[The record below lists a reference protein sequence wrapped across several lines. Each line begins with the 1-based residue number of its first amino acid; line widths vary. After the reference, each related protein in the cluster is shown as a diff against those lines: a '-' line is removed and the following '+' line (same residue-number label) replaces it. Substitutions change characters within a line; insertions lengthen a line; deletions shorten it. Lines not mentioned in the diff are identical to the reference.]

1 MSQKIVA
8 DIVVVGGGVA
18 GLWLTARLHQ
28 AGYTTLLIESN
39 TLGGGQTVKSQG
51 IIHGGTKYALNGVL
65 TGASEAISGMPK
77 RWRDCLEGDGELD
90 LTGAKVLSAHHY
102 LWSPGDL
109 AGNLMSFF
117 ASKAIRARVKQVK
130 KEQLPQALQNEHFKG
145 KAYQLNELVFDI
157 PSVVARLAALS
168 ENRILQASSLSLVS
182 ATENKVIIRADDF
195 EIETQRMV
203 LSAGEGNESLIQSCN
218 LSQPVMQRRPLHMVM
233 VKSPNIKPLY
243 AHCLGAG
250 VKPRVTITT
259 HYHQD
264 GTPIWYVGGD
274 LAEASGVARSPDE
287 QIAFAKKELAKV
299 IPWIDLTDAQW
310 ATLRVNRA
318 EPAQN
323 NLMRPDTAFMTQH
336 NAITIGWPTKLAL
349 APDFAD
355 QFITYLKKEGV
366 QPLYNMP
373 LPDIPR
379 PVVATTPWDEV
390 FI

>member
-8 DIVVVGGGVA
+8 DIVVVGGGIA

-28 AGYTTLLIESN
+28 LGYTTLLIENN

-77 RWRDCLEGDGELD
+77 RWRDCLEGNGELD
-90 LTGAKVLSAHHY
+90 LSGVKVLSAHHY

-130 KEQLPQALQNEHFKG
+130 KEALPEALQNDNFKG

-157 PSVVARLAALS
+157 PSVLARLAELS
-168 ENRILQASSLSLVS
+168 ENRILKAHSLSLLS
-182 ATENKVIIRADDF
+182 ASNSKVVLKADDF
-195 EIETQRMV
+195 EIEAQRVV
-203 LSAGEGNESLIQSCN
+203 LSAGEGNESLIQAAN
-218 LSQPVMQRRPLHMVM
+218 LSQPTMQRRPLHMVM
-233 VKSPNIKPLY
+233 VMSPNIKPLY

-264 GTPIWYVGGD
+264 GTPVWYIGGD

-287 QIAFAKKELAKV
+287 QIIFAKKELAKV
-299 IPWIDLTDAQW
+299 IPWVDLTDAQW

-323 NLMRPDTAFMTQH
+323 NLMRPDTAFMTH
-336 NAITIGWPTKLAL
+336 HDAITIGWPTKLAL

-355 QFITYLKKEGV
+355 QFIAYIKKEGV
-366 QPLYNMP
+366 QPLYNEP
-373 LPDIPR
+373 LSDIPSPDISI
-379 PVVATTPWDEV
+379 TPWDEAFV
-390 FI
+390 